1 MRERVRKGFS
11 PEEKRFY
18 LRVAA
23 GVLGAFVLGYLLTT
37 LLFFPGWGGEGIV
50 TVPDLR
56 GKTLAQAK
64 RLAGR
69 ADLELEE
76 GSKLT
81 HARVPAG
88 AVLAQTPLPGQEITR
103 GAEVRVILSSGPD
116 RRPVPSVEQLTGQQ
130 AEALLRNT
138 GFAVR
143 VVRVPDER
151 PVGRVLGVNPAAG
164 TPVPAGAPVE
174 LRLSAGP
181 PLVAVPAL
189 VGLTG
194 SAAREALGAVGLRL
208 GRVEY
213 DPTSG
218 AAEGEVLAQDPAAGV
233 SLRSGGAV
241 GVVVAGNPPAAPEP
255 AEAPPVPDT
264 TSAAPPPPPT

>member
-1 MRERVRKGFS
+1 LRERVRKGFS

-23 GVLGAFVLGYLLTT
+23 GVLGTFLLGYLLTM
-37 LLFFPGWGGEGIV
+37 LLFFPGWGDGGIV

-64 RLAGR
+64 RLASR

-76 GSKLT
+76 GSTLA

-88 AVLAQTPLPGQEITR
+88 AVLAQTPLPGQETTR
-103 GAEVRVILSSGPD
+103 GSAVRVIVSSGPD
-116 RRPVPSVEQLTGQQ
+116 RRPVPAVEQLTGAQ

-143 VVRVPDER
+143 VARVHDER
-151 PVGRVLGVNPAAG
+151 PVGRVLGVKPAAG

-174 LRLSAGP
+174 LVLSAGP
-181 PLVAVPAL
+181 PMVAVPPV

-194 SAAREALGAVGLRL
+194 SAARDTLRAVGLRL

-213 DPTSG
+213 DPGSG
-218 AAEGEVLAQDPAAGV
+218 APEGEVLAQDPAAGA

-241 GVVVAGNPPAAPEP
+241 GVVVAGSPPVAPEP
-255 AEAPPVPDT
+255 VEAPPAPDT
-264 TSAAPPPPPT
+264 TAVAPPPPPT